1 MELPPLS
8 ALRVFEA
15 ASRQLSFTRAAETLG
30 MTQAAVSYQIKL
42 LEERVGGPLFLR
54 NPKGLELTEMGARL
68 AKPTVEAFELL
79 RETYTQRANGPETLS
94 ISTITTIS
102 GNWLSHRLGRF
113 QLANPDLAVR
123 LDTDDKMTDFSRQDI
138 DLTIR
143 YGTGDWEGVES
154 HLLFTSDLTPMLSP
168 AILEKSG
175 PITAPEDIVP
185 LHWLNNMHRSW
196 NSWLGQ
202 MGVPHH
208 SCTPRRRFE
217 MESQL
222 HLSRSVLAGD
232 GVAMLNPRFFRFEL
246 ATGALIQPFA
256 ECWRSE
262 KSYWLVYPH
271 ARRNRPAI
279 KAFQRFLRAEIAAED
294 AALPAETASAAIR
307 AAELSAALTLR
318 SSHHRR

>member
-42 LEERVGGPLFLR
+42 LEERLGGQLFLR
-54 NPKGLELTEMGARL
+54 NPKGLELTSLGARL
-68 AKPTVEAFELL
+68 AGPTVEAFELL
-79 RETYTQRANGPETLS
+79 RETYARRPNRPETLS

-123 LDTDDKMTDFSRQDI
+123 LETDDKLTEFSRQDI
-138 DLTIR
+138 DVTIR
-143 YGTGDWEGVES
+143 YGTGGWEGLEAQ
-154 HLLFTSDLTPMLSP
+154 LLFTSDLTPMLSP
-168 AILEKSG
+168 AILKEWG
-175 PITAPEDIVP
+175 PIAAPADIIP
-185 LHWLNNMHRSW
+185 LPWLNNLHRGW
-196 NSWLGQ
+196 NAWLAQ

-208 SCTPRRRFE
+208 SCVAQRRFE
-217 MESQL
+217 MELQL
-222 HLSRSVLAGD
+222 HLARAVLAGD
-232 GVAMLNPRFFRFEL
+232 GVALLNPRFFRFEL

-279 KAFQRFLRAEIAAED
+279 KAFQRFIMAEIETED
-294 AALPAETASAAIR
+294 AALPAETASAALR
-307 AAELSAALTLR
+307 ATEASAALTAP
-318 SSHHRR
+318 SSRHPR

>member
-1 MELPPLS
+1 
-8 ALRVFEA
+8 
-15 ASRQLSFTRAAETLG
+15 
-30 MTQAAVSYQIKL
+30 
-42 LEERVGGPLFLR
+42 
-54 NPKGLELTEMGARL
+54 
-68 AKPTVEAFELL
+68 
-79 RETYTQRANGPETLS
+79 
-94 ISTITTIS
+94 
-102 GNWLSHRLGRF
+102 
-113 QLANPDLAVR
+113 
-123 LDTDDKMTDFSRQDI
+123 
-138 DLTIR
+138 
-143 YGTGDWEGVES
+143 
-154 HLLFTSDLTPMLSP
+154 
-168 AILEKSG
+168 
-175 PITAPEDIVP
+175 
-185 LHWLNNMHRSW
+185 
-196 NSWLGQ
+196 
-202 MGVPHH
+202 
-208 SCTPRRRFE
+208 